1 MNTKINTLA
10 LGLLCLTCL
19 MGVGSP
25 LPVLDADVRDN
36 ALPAISSTG
45 TADLQEEP
53 QEKVATVQ
61 KESCE
66 ILETLCLE
74 KIDDK
79 PWGVALEI
87 VIFAYCFLGLAI
99 VCDAHLMVAL
109 ETLCLRWWIRE
120 DVAGAT
126 FLAFG
131 SAAPEIIINS
141 VSTVNSASG
150 TALGISAIIGSGMI
164 AFTVI
169 PAVSALFAPDTLQ
182 LKRRP
187 LLRDVG
193 FYSVGLVL
201 LVIFFGDGMIQLHE
215 AVTLVCCYALYVL
228 VVAVSP
234 SVREWYQQYR
244 DPARKP
250 ATQTSFVKENVSTNA
265 LAASLGAAPLLPT
278 TSSDKLVPTPDGH
291 LVRSADGS
299 VVADIRT
306 DVKTQAGTESKVE
319 ATESKNFVGRAVDVL
334 SAPYDLLFYCTMPNV
349 HHGTVLEWLYPL
361 TLLVALAYVAV
372 LSFIISTI
380 ATRWSS
386 LMAMPGAAFGLYMIS
401 IGAEVPDTIQSVAAA
416 KRGYGNMATSN
427 CIGSQICNIF
437 VGLGLPWLLYN
448 CIKNKSVP
456 VDTSKHV
463 RVPEHDT
470 LRIAAMFQF
479 SVVAIFALLILGPVA
494 VLSQPKA
501 LLSRTKSYVLLG
513 VYVAVL
519 CGIGVIIVRH
529 TA

>member
-1 MNTKINTLA
+1 M
-10 LGLLCLTCL
+10 
-19 MGVGSP
+19 
-25 LPVLDADVRDN
+25 
-36 ALPAISSTG
+36 
-45 TADLQEEP
+45 
-53 QEKVATVQ
+53 
-61 KESCE
+61 
-66 ILETLCLE
+66 
-74 KIDDK
+74 
-79 PWGVALEI
+79 
-87 VIFAYCFLGLAI
+87 
-99 VCDAHLMVAL
+99 
-109 ETLCLRWWIRE
+109 
-120 DVAGAT
+120 
-126 FLAFG
+126 
-131 SAAPEIIINS
+131 
-141 VSTVNSASG
+141 
-150 TALGISAIIGSGMI
+150 
-164 AFTVI
+164 
-169 PAVSALFAPDTLQ
+169 
-182 LKRRP
+182 
-187 LLRDVG
+187 
-193 FYSVGLVL
+193 
-201 LVIFFGDGMIQLHE
+201 
-215 AVTLVCCYALYVL
+215 
-228 VVAVSP
+228 
-234 SVREWYQQYR
+234 
-244 DPARKP
+244 
-250 ATQTSFVKENVSTNA
+250 
-265 LAASLGAAPLLPT
+265 LPT

-349 HHGTVLEWLYPL
+349 QHGTVLEWLYPL

-519 CGIGVIIVRH
+519 CGIGVTIVLH